1 MESLKFSLRSLKS
14 RLAGAVFGV
23 VSSLALF
30 AAVVV
35 LFASASGEL
44 DPVVARLKPA
54 SPASEALGKLASRSP
69 RG

>member
-1 MESLKFSLRSLKS
+1 METLKFSLLSLKA

-23 VSSLALF
+23 VSSLAVF

-35 LFASASGEL
+35 LFASASGET
-44 DPVVARLKPA
+44 DPVLAKLKPA
-54 SPASEALGKLASRSP
+54 PAASEALGKLASRSP